1 MRVRRSPRVAQT
13 TDSEVEETKQRV
25 RRVRAAIEE
34 QEPSAEDEEEGLEE
48 AQAEDEGGSTEKEV
62 LDRIEARYR
71 DRATSPLR
79 AIRAFCVLCMG
90 CQPRM
95 VAGCTAKN
103 CVLYPFRFGKN
114 PHQKHVKKSK
124 V

>member
-34 QEPSAEDEEEGLEE
+34 QETPAEDEEEGLEE
-48 AQAEDEGGSTEKEV
+48 AGEESGGTEKEV